1 MAQKNAFKGRDTD
14 MSEQEFNK
22 VFSKRL
28 RYYLEKEG
36 MTQVELAEK
45 LGVSKTS
52 VGNWVNGVKSPR
64 MDKVDQMC
72 KIFGC
77 RRSDLSEDHPE
88 SYYIEEDAREMAEFM
103 FRHPEY
109 KVLFNASRNVKK
121 EDIEFVAN
129 LLERF
134 KNDTDDIV

>member
-1 MAQKNAFKGRDTD
+1 
-14 MSEQEFNK
+14 MSEAEFNTI
-22 VFSKRL
+22 FSKRL
-28 RYYLEKEG
+28 KYYLAKYN
-36 MTQVELAEK
+36 MTQLDLAK
-45 LGVSKTS
+45 RLNVGTTTVS
-52 VGNWVNGVKSPR
+52 NWCNGLKSPR
-64 MDKVDQMC
+64 MGKVDAMC
-72 KIFGC
+72 EIFHC
-77 RRSDLSEDHPE
+77 KRSDLMEDRPE